1 MLTRLAHLAD
11 LAPPA
16 LSRLVAPPWF
26 AELLPPALAQLVALV
41 APPTCP
47 SCRAALRATRLRL
60 CPACA
65 ATLPWL
71 PTRCCPCCAL
81 PSHRGRSCPAAGA
94 AFGRAW
100 APLAYDGVARRL
112 VAALKFR
119 GALPLAD
126 LMAAHIVANLPSD
139 LRAAGARLA
148 ERGAPRGPA

>member
-1 MLTRLAHLAD
+1 MSAIRTIGAKVHEVSTDKAQDCDARVLFRDASGARLLRAMLTRLTHLAD
-11 LAPPA
+11 LA
-16 LSRLVAPPWF
+16 RLAP
-26 AELLPPALAQLVALV
+26 AQLVALV

-65 ATLPWL
+65 AALPWL
-71 PTRCCPCCAL
+71 PGRCCPCCAL
-81 PSHRGRSCPAAGA
+81 PSHRGRRCPAAGA

-112 VAALKFR
+112 VGALKFR

-126 LMAAHIVANLPSD
+126 LMAAH
-139 LRAAGARLA
+139 
-148 ERGAPRGPA
+148 